1 MSQIE
6 RSEVMNTFP
15 KTTLLVCVLVSFLGL
30 HSTAY
35 STDHNSRGQRS
46 LKITEVF
53 VNSEDDTL
61 TITGRNFDLRGNLQV
76 QLGQLGG
83 LPIVGVP
90 SATEIVAGIPQELTA
105 GDYRLKVS
113 RGRQNRKNDTFDLTI
128 GAIGSAGEPGEDGTD
143 CTILGT
149 IVSCDDG
156 RQADVQGP
164 PGPQGPVGPQ
174 GPAGGLGP
182 NSVTS
187 IEVVDNSLTGADIT
201 GLTGSDI
208 ANGSITAA
216 DISSI
221 RPGQI
226 RPAPLQF
233 ERFTLAS
240 NGTIVTRWPAQDWV
254 VTITGFQA
262 LNGDIQENG
271 VGDPLFVYPFVRD
284 GRWQI
289 RFDLRSHNT
298 NERWRIWA
306 MAVRREMTQL
316 FGGYATPE

>member
-1 MSQIE
+1 
-6 RSEVMNTFP
+6 MNIFP
-15 KTTLLVCVLVSFLGL
+15 KTTLIVCVLVSFLGL
-30 HSTAY
+30 NSTAY

-46 LKITEVF
+46 LKITEVL
-53 VNSEDDTL
+53 VDSEDDTL
-61 TITGRNFDLRGNLQV
+61 TITGRNFDLRGNLRV
-76 QLGQLGG
+76 QLGELGD
-83 LPIVGVP
+83 LLIVGVP
-90 SATEIVAGIPQELTA
+90 SATEIVAGLPPDLTA
-105 GDYRLKVS
+105 GDYLLKVS
-113 RGRQNRKNDTFDLTI
+113 RGQWNRKKDAFDLTI
-128 GAIGSAGEPGEDGTD
+128 GAIGSPGEPGENGTG

-187 IEVVDNSLTGADIT
+187 VEVANNSLTGADIT
-201 GLTGSDI
+201 GLSGADFL
-208 ANGSITAA
+208 NGTITSA
-216 DISSI
+216 DINSI
-221 RPGQI
+221 RPNQI
-226 RPAPLQF
+226 SPVPFQF
-233 ERFTLAS
+233 ERFTVAI
-240 NGTIVTRWPAQDWV
+240 NGTIATRWSARDWV

>member
-1 MSQIE
+1 
-6 RSEVMNTFP
+6 MNILP
-15 KTTLLVCVLVSFLGL
+15 KTTLIMCVLVSFLGL
-30 HSTAY
+30 NSTAY
-35 STDHNSRGQRS
+35 STDHNSRVQRS

-53 VNSEDDTL
+53 VNNEDDTL
-61 TITGRNFDLRGNLQV
+61 TITGRNFDLRGNLRV
-76 QLGQLGG
+76 QLGQLGD
-83 LPIVGVP
+83 LPIVGIQ
-90 SATEIVAGIPQELTA
+90 SDTEIVAGIPPDLTA
-105 GDYRLKVS
+105 GDYLLKVS
-113 RGRQNRKNDTFDLTI
+113 RGRQNRKKDTFDLTI
-128 GAIGSAGEPGEDGTD
+128 GAIGSTGEPGDDGTD

-164 PGPQGPVGPQ
+164 PGPQGPQGPVGPQ
-174 GPAGGLGP
+174 GSAGGLGP

-187 IEVVDNSLTGADIT
+187 VEVVNNSLTGADIA
-201 GLTGSDI
+201 GLTGADFL
-208 ANGSITAA
+208 NGSITSG
-216 DISSI
+216 DINSI
-221 RPGQI
+221 QPSQI
-226 RPAPLQF
+226 SPAPFQF
-233 ERFTLAS
+233 ERFTVPN
-240 NGTIVTRWPAQDWV
+240 NGTIATRWSAQDWV